1 LLSLHSLLFISNFAE
16 LAAESGFQCVL
27 VCALFFIN
35 PVGYDDWCGTLA
47 MLLLMVVLVVNRGS
61 SAERFLIKP
70 ELTIEDDCC
79 CFGWPTLFVDVAAR
93 SDFSLIA
100 VWDSLGIRME
110 LVAVSGGIFLDT
122 KLPLA
127 LLSTCFRWLSRLLDV
142 DDNRTSLPSILIFI
156 MRLPGAALANLI
168 LASEITEPLL
178 VLLFDAELVATV
190 AAHLSTSSSVS

>member
-1 LLSLHSLLFISNFAE
+1 
-16 LAAESGFQCVL
+16 
-27 VCALFFIN
+27 
-35 PVGYDDWCGTLA
+35 
-47 MLLLMVVLVVNRGS
+47 M
-61 SAERFLIKP
+61 
-70 ELTIEDDCC
+70 
-79 CFGWPTLFVDVAAR
+79 
-93 SDFSLIA
+93 
-100 VWDSLGIRME
+100 
-110 LVAVSGGIFLDT
+110 AVSGGICLDT

-178 VLLFDAELVATV
+178 VLLFGAELVVVATV